1 MCLDQIWLIKTF
13 KLQDKVL
20 GISEQNFSQT
30 AIVRG
35 EVQDFDDQHFPYT
48 FGPTFMP
55 PIHFWRHTQKNS
67 NVFLARSDHTANV
80 YRDLQ
85 GLYREIRLQGSRI
98 YRDIIGVILAVTIT
112 LGYLINV
119 QQSLLFFEKSQQ
131 IQIFQILISLCFTL
145 YSQSFV

>member
-1 MCLDQIWLIKTF
+1 
-13 KLQDKVL
+13 
-20 GISEQNFSQT
+20 
-30 AIVRG
+30 
-35 EVQDFDDQHFPYT
+35 
-48 FGPTFMP
+48 MP

-112 LGYLINV
+112 GNFCGKLVTNTNNLFCLHVVENV
-119 QQSLLFFEKSQQ
+119 M
-131 IQIFQILISLCFTL
+131 
-145 YSQSFV
+145 